1 MSTFLTH
8 SAPNTSTSMAPTF
21 LLVGMPGLSAVPSWW
36 AIPLITI
43 YLLSALG
50 NGAILWIIALE
61 PTLHRPMYF
70 FLFLLSV
77 SDVGLAT
84 ALMPT
89 LLGLALTDAHD
100 VSASA
105 CLLQMFFVHV
115 FSIMES
121 SVLLAMA
128 IDRAL
133 AICRPLRYPT
143 LLTNDVVSKIG
154 MAIAFRCLGLHLP
167 LPFLLAHMRYCHP
180 QVLTHSYCLHPDM
193 ARLACP
199 GAWGAIYSLFV
210 VLSAMGLDPL
220 LIFFS
225 YGLIGRAL
233 QGLGSREDRWK
244 AGQTCAA
251 HLLAVLLFYVPMTLL
266 ALVDRLRVPLP
277 QPAHTL
283 LSYVHFLLPPLINPI
298 LYSVKM
304 KEIRERIFKRLKP
317 RKVGCAQ
324 RGGCASMCGGSR
336 LPDTKVSMTENSVHR
351 A

>member
-1 MSTFLTH
+1 MSTFPMQA
-8 SAPNTSTSMAPTF
+8 APDNTSMAPTF

-36 AIPLITI
+36 TIPLITI

-50 NGAILWIIALE
+50 NGTILWVIALD

-89 LLGLALTDAHD
+89 LLGLAFAG
-100 VSASA
+100 VRAVPASA

-115 FSIMES
+115 FSVMES

-128 IDRAL
+128 LDRAL
-133 AICRPLRYPT
+133 AICRPLHYPT
-143 LLTNDVVSKIG
+143 LLTNDVLGKIG
-154 MAIAFRCLGLHLP
+154 VAIAFRCLGLHLP
-167 LPFLLAHMRYCHP
+167 LPFLLAHMPYCHP
-180 QVLTHSYCLHPDM
+180 QILTHSYCLHPDI
-193 ARLACP
+193 AHLACP
-199 GAWGAIYSLFV
+199 GAWSAVYSLLV

-225 YGLIGRAL
+225 YGLIGRVL
-233 QGLGSREDRWK
+233 QGFGPREDRWK
-244 AGQTCAA
+244 AAQTCAA
-251 HLLAVLLFYVPMTLL
+251 HLSAVLLFYVPMILL
-266 ALVDRLRVPLP
+266 ALIDRLRVPVP

-304 KEIRERIFKRLKP
+304 KEIRERILKRLQSK
-317 RKVGCAQ
+317 KVGWAQ
-324 RGGCASMCGGSR
+324 
-336 LPDTKVSMTENSVHR
+336 
-351 A
+351 

>member
-1 MSTFLTH
+1 MSTFPMQA
-8 SAPNTSTSMAPTF
+8 APDNTSMAPTF

-36 AIPLITI
+36 TIPLITI

-50 NGAILWIIALE
+50 NGTILWVIALD

-70 FLFLLSV
+70 FLFLLNV

-89 LLGLALTDAHD
+89 LLGLAFAG
-100 VSASA
+100 VRAVPASA

-115 FSIMES
+115 FSVMES

-128 IDRAL
+128 LDRAL
-133 AICRPLRYPT
+133 AICRPLHYPT
-143 LLTNDVVSKIG
+143 LLTNDVLGKIG
-154 MAIAFRCLGLHLP
+154 VAIAFRCLGLHLP
-167 LPFLLAHMRYCHP
+167 LPFLLAHMPYCHP
-180 QVLTHSYCLHPDM
+180 QILTHSYCLHPDI
-193 ARLACP
+193 AHLACP
-199 GAWGAIYSLFV
+199 GAWSAVYSLLV

-225 YGLIGRAL
+225 YGLIGRVL
-233 QGLGSREDRWK
+233 QGFGPREDRWK
-244 AGQTCAA
+244 AAQTCAA
-251 HLLAVLLFYVPMTLL
+251 HLSAVLLFYVPMILL
-266 ALVDRLRVPLP
+266 ALIDRLRVPVP

-304 KEIRERIFKRLKP
+304 KEIRERILKRLQSK
-317 RKVGCAQ
+317 KVGWAQ
-324 RGGCASMCGGSR
+324 
-336 LPDTKVSMTENSVHR
+336 
-351 A
+351 

>member
-1 MSTFLTH
+1 MSTFPNQA
-8 SAPNTSTSMAPTF
+8 APSNTSMAPTF

-36 AIPLITI
+36 TIPVITI

-50 NGAILWIIALE
+50 NGTILCVIALD

-89 LLGLALTDAHD
+89 LLGLAFAGVHA
-100 VSASA
+100 VPASA
-105 CLLQMFFVHV
+105 CLPQMFFVHV
-115 FSIMES
+115 FSVMES

-128 IDRAL
+128 LDRAL
-133 AICRPLRYPT
+133 AICRPLHYPT
-143 LLTNDVVSKIG
+143 LLTNDVISKIG
-154 MAIAFRCLGLHLP
+154 LSIAFRCLGLHLP
-167 LPFLLAHMRYCHP
+167 LPFLLAHMSYCHP
-180 QVLTHSYCLHPDM
+180 QVLTHSYCLHPDI
-193 ARLACP
+193 AHLACP
-199 GAWGAIYSLFV
+199 GSWSAVYSLFV

-225 YGLIGRAL
+225 YGLIGRVL
-233 QGLGSREDRWK
+233 QGLGSSEECWK

-251 HLLAVLLFYVPMTLL
+251 HLSAVLLFYMPMILL
-266 ALVDRLRVPLP
+266 ALTDRLRVPVL

-304 KEIRERIFKRLKP
+304 KEIRERILKRLQPK
-317 RKVGCAQ
+317 KVGCAQ
-324 RGGCASMCGGSR
+324 
-336 LPDTKVSMTENSVHR
+336 
-351 A
+351 

>member
-1 MSTFLTH
+1 MSTFPNQA
-8 SAPNTSTSMAPTF
+8 APNNTSMAPTF
-21 LLVGMPGLSAVPSWW
+21 LLGGMPGLSAVPSWW
-36 AIPLITI
+36 TIPLITI

-50 NGAILWIIALE
+50 NGTILWVIALD

-89 LLGLALTDAHD
+89 LLGLSFAGVHA
-100 VSASA
+100 VPASA

-115 FSIMES
+115 FSVMES

-128 IDRAL
+128 LDRAL
-133 AICRPLRYPT
+133 AICRPLHYPT
-143 LLTNDVVSKIG
+143 LLTSDVVSKIG
-154 MAIAFRCLGLHLP
+154 LAITFRCLGLHLP
-167 LPFLLAHMRYCHP
+167 LPFLLAHMPYCHP
-180 QVLTHSYCLHPDM
+180 QVLTHSYCLHPDIVH
-193 ARLACP
+193 LACP
-199 GAWGAIYSLFV
+199 GAWSTVYSLFV

-225 YGLIGRAL
+225 YGLIGRVL
-233 QGLGSREDRWK
+233 QGLGSSEDRWK

-251 HLLAVLLFYVPMTLL
+251 HLSAVLLFYVPMILL
-266 ALVDRLRVPLP
+266 ALIDRLRVPVP

-304 KEIRERIFKRLKP
+304 KEIRERILKRLQPK
-317 RKVGCAQ
+317 KVA
-324 RGGCASMCGGSR
+324 CGQ
-336 LPDTKVSMTENSVHR
+336 
-351 A
+351 

>member
-1 MSTFLTH
+1 MSILSTQEI
-8 SAPNTSTSMAPTF
+8 SNSSTSMAPTF
-21 LLVGMPGLSAVPSWW
+21 LLVGLPGLEAAPSWW
-36 AIPLITI
+36 TIPLITV

-50 NGAILWIIALE
+50 NGTILCIIALE

-84 ALMPT
+84 VLMPT
-89 LLGLALTDAHD
+89 LLGLAFAD
-100 VSASA
+100 VHAVPASA

-115 FSIMES
+115 FSVMES

-128 IDRAL
+128 FDRAM
-133 AICRPLRYPT
+133 AICRPLHYPA
-143 LLTNDVVSKIG
+143 LLTNGVISKIG
-154 MAIAFRCLGLHLP
+154 MAIVFRCLSLHLP
-167 LPFLLAHMRYCHP
+167 LPFLLAHMPYCRP
-180 QVLTHSYCLHPDM
+180 PVLTHSYCLHPDM

-199 GAWGAIYSLFV
+199 EAWGAVYSLVV
-210 VLSAMGLDPL
+210 VLSAMALDPL

-225 YGLIGRAL
+225 YGLIGRVL
-233 QGLGSREDRWK
+233 QGVGSTEDRWK

-251 HLLAVLLFYVPMTLL
+251 HLSAVLLFYTPMILL
-266 ALVDRLRVPLP
+266 ALIDRFKLPLP

-304 KEIRERIFKRLKP
+304 KEIREKILKRVLP
-317 RKVGCAQ
+317 TKVGCSQ
-324 RGGCASMCGGSR
+324 
-336 LPDTKVSMTENSVHR
+336 
-351 A
+351 

>member
-1 MSTFLTH
+1 MSTF
-8 SAPNTSTSMAPTF
+8 SIQAAPNSSTSMTPTF

-36 AIPLITI
+36 TVPLITI
-43 YLLSALG
+43 YLLSVLG
-50 NGAILWIIALE
+50 NGTILWIIAIE
-61 PTLHRPMYF
+61 PTLHHPMYF

-77 SDVGLAT
+77 SDVGLVT

-89 LLGLALTDAHD
+89 LLGLSLAGVHA
-100 VSASA
+100 VPASA
-105 CLLQMFFVHV
+105 CLLQMFFVHF
-115 FSIMES
+115 FSVMES

-128 IDRAL
+128 LDRAL
-133 AICRPLRYPT
+133 AICRPLQYPT
-143 LLTNDVVSKIG
+143 LLTNDVFSKITLT
-154 MAIAFRCLGLHLP
+154 IIFRCLGLHLP
-167 LPFLLAHMRYCHP
+167 LPFLLAHMPYCQA

-199 GAWGAIYSLFV
+199 GAWGAVYSLFV

-225 YGLIGRAL
+225 YGLISRVL
-233 QGLGSREDRWK
+233 QGLRSNVDRWK

-251 HLLAVLLFYVPMTLL
+251 HLSAVLLFYVPMILL
-266 ALVDRLRVPLP
+266 ALIDRLRIPVPRP
-277 QPAHTL
+277 THTL

-304 KEIRERIFKRLKP
+304 KEIRERILKRLQP

-324 RGGCASMCGGSR
+324 
-336 LPDTKVSMTENSVHR
+336 
-351 A
+351 

>member
-8 SAPNTSTSMAPTF
+8 STPNASTSMAPTF
-21 LLVGMPGLSAVPSWW
+21 LLVGLPGLSAVPSWW
-36 AIPLITI
+36 AVPLITV

-77 SDVGLAT
+77 SDVGLST

-89 LLGLALTDAHD
+89 LLGLAFANTHA

-115 FSIMES
+115 FSVMES

-128 IDRAL
+128 LDRAL
-133 AICRPLRYPT
+133 AICRPLHYPT
-143 LLTNDVVSKIG
+143 LLTNGVISKICV
-154 MAIAFRCLGLHLP
+154 AIAFRCLGLHLP
-167 LPFLLAHMRYCHP
+167 LPFLLAHMPYCRP
-180 QVLTHSYCLHPDM
+180 QVLTHSYCLHPDI

-199 GAWGAIYSLFV
+199 RGGGAVYSLFV

-220 LIFFS
+220 LILFS
-225 YGLIGRAL
+225 YGLIGRVL
-233 QGLGSREDRWK
+233 QGLGSCEDRWK

-251 HLLAVLLFYVPMTLL
+251 HLSAVLLFYVPMVLL
-266 ALVDRLRVPLP
+266 ALIDHLRMPIP
-277 QPAHTL
+277 QPARTL

-304 KEIRERIFKRLKP
+304 KEIRERIHKRLQP
-317 RKVGCAQ
+317 RKVGCA
-324 RGGCASMCGGSR
+324 
-336 LPDTKVSMTENSVHR
+336 
-351 A
+351 

>member
-1 MSTFLTH
+1 MSTFLMQA
-8 SAPNTSTSMAPTF
+8 APNGSTSMAPTF

-36 AIPLITI
+36 TIPLVAV
-43 YLLSALG
+43 YLLSVLG
-50 NGAILWIIALE
+50 NSTILWIIALE
-61 PTLHRPMYF
+61 PTLHCPMYS

-89 LLGLALTDAHD
+89 LLGLALADAHE
-100 VSASA
+100 VPASA

-128 IDRAL
+128 LDRAL
-133 AICRPLRYPT
+133 AICRPLHYST
-143 LLTNDVVSKIG
+143 LLTNDVISKIG
-154 MAIAFRCLGLHLP
+154 LAIAFRCLGLHLP
-167 LPFLLAHMRYCHP
+167 LPFLLAHMPYCHP

-199 GAWGAIYSLFV
+199 GAWGAVYSLFV

-220 LIFFS
+220 VIFFS
-225 YGLIGRAL
+225 YGLIGRVL
-233 QGLGSREDRWK
+233 QGLGSSENRRK

-251 HLLAVLLFYVPMTLL
+251 HLSAVLLFYMPMILL
-266 ALVDRLRVPLP
+266 ALIDHLRVPIP

-298 LYSVKM
+298 LYSIKL
-304 KEIRERIFKRLKP
+304 KEIRERILKRLLP
-317 RKVGCAQ
+317 RKGVVAQ
-324 RGGCASMCGGSR
+324 
-336 LPDTKVSMTENSVHR
+336 
-351 A
+351 